1 MDMTILIPLIC
12 VMLNATIGIIFKYFE
27 KYAINNGIAI
37 ITNYFTCVATAS
49 VVLGNF
55 AIPTDVHQKSW
66 FWVSII
72 MGACFI
78 IVFNLIAL
86 TVQKL
91 GVVVSTIFQKMSMIA
106 PAILAMAMYGEKIS
120 LAKIT
125 GLLLAIVSIV
135 LLSYQPGEKSFK
147 SSNLM
152 MWVLPFGTFLGS
164 CFIDTSLFLIEA
176 ENIAPSGD
184 IQFTASLF
192 LFAGIFGI
200 IWHLIKTPALTR
212 QDYIKSILGGFVLG
226 IPNFFSIYLLL
237 YLLGENWEGSLL
249 FPVNN
254 VGILVFTA
262 LFSYLAFRERI
273 SGLKAWG
280 FITAILSI
288 LLIAI
293 A

>member
-1 MDMTILIPLIC
+1 
-12 VMLNATIGIIFKYFE
+12 MLNATIGIIFKYFE
-27 KYAINNGIAI
+27 QYDINNRIAI

-49 VVLGNF
+49 IVLGDF
-55 AIPTDVHQKSW
+55 AISPDVHQKSW
-66 FWVSII
+66 FWVSV
-72 MGACFI
+72 MLGACFI

-120 LAKIT
+120 ISKIA
-125 GLLLAIVSIV
+125 GLLLAIVAIV
-135 LLSYQPGEKSFK
+135 LLSYQPGEKSLK
-147 SSNLM
+147 SSNFLM
-152 MWVLPFGTFLGS
+152 WGLPFGTFLGS
-164 CFIDTSLFLIEA
+164 CFIDLSLFLVEA

-200 IWHLIKTPALTR
+200 IWHLIKPPALSR
-212 QDYIKSILGGFVLG
+212 KDYIKSIIGGIALG

-237 YLLGENWEGSLL
+237 YLLGKNWEGSLL

-262 LFSYLAFRERI
+262 LFSYLAFREKI
-273 SGLKAWG
+273 NGLKAWG
-280 FITAILSI
+280 FVTAVLSI
-288 LLIAI
+288 VLIAI

>member
-1 MDMTILIPLIC
+1 MTILILLIC
-12 VMLNATIGIIFKYFE
+12 IMLNATIGIIFKYFE
-27 KYAINNGIAI
+27 RYSINNRIAI

-49 VVLGNF
+49 FVLGDF
-55 AIPTDVHQKSW
+55 AIPADVYQKSW
-66 FWVSII
+66 FWVAFVL
-72 MGACFI
+72 GACFI
-78 IVFNLIAL
+78 LVFNLIAL

-120 LAKIT
+120 IPKIT
-125 GLLLAIVSIV
+125 GLLFAVASIV
-135 LLSYQPGEKSFK
+135 LLSYQPGQKTFK
-147 SSNLM
+147 TSNIM
-152 MWVLPFGTFLGS
+152 AWILPFGTFLGS
-164 CFIDTSLFLIEA
+164 CLIDTSLFLMEA

-192 LFAGIFGI
+192 LFAGICGL
-200 IWHLIKTPALTR
+200 IWHFISPGLLTR
-212 QDYIKSILGGFVLG
+212 KDYLKSIAGGILLG

-237 YLLGENWEGSLL
+237 YLLGKNWEGSLL

-254 VGILVFTA
+254 VGILVFAA
-262 LFSYLAFRERI
+262 LFSYLAFREKI

-280 FITAILSI
+280 FFTAILSI